1 MSRSEAALA
10 ATSIALL
17 AGTAG
22 CLEYWE
28 PTSPEEIEPFQGG
41 VVATLVI
48 TDTDIPRAD
57 LDASFN
63 TGIDSTG
70 IPRSAADPT
79 LRVLQ
84 RVIEPSDERVVE
96 ISGQDNRLLDYET
109 SWAVGTSEI
118 QRSTVELVGPLV
130 EDGGPRPSLALP
142 LIWRSGPDS
151 IQLDEGER
159 LELPLRGI
167 SVGTDAD
174 SLGLSWRLELKS
186 ADEGRLYTARGNGLP
201 PDTLVVQSGLLSSD
215 LTEEP
220 IEVSLDV
227 AADAYVESTASSYEV
242 NFRLLMQSRWHVTRE
257 GG

>member
-1 MSRSEAALA
+1 MERAPAVLA
-10 ATSIALL
+10 TASLVLL

-22 CLEYWE
+22 CLDFSD
-28 PTSPEEIEPFQGG
+28 PTSPDEIERFEGG
-41 VVATLVI
+41 LVTTLVI
-48 TDTDIPRAD
+48 TDDDVPRAE

-63 TGIDSTG
+63 PGIDSTG
-70 IPRSAADPT
+70 IPRSPADPT
-79 LRVLQ
+79 FRVLQ

-109 SWAVGTSEI
+109 SWAVETSEI

-159 LELPLRGI
+159 LELPLRGN

-174 SLGLSWRLELKS
+174 SLGLSWRLELNS
-186 ADEGRLYTARGNGLP
+186 TDEGRLYTARGSGLP
-201 PDTLVVQSGLLSSD
+201 PDTLAVQAELLHRH

-220 IEVSLDV
+220 IQVKLGV
-227 AADAYVESTASSYEV
+227 IADLHVEPTASSYEV
-242 NFRLLMQSRWHVTRE
+242 DFRLIAQSRWHVTRE